1 MKPNIDDIRKVL
13 RQAFTL
19 SKYSNAYY
27 LPKNDLDELA
37 GELDNL
43 LCDAYFQGQLSVR
56 REIAER
62 GKA

>member
-1 MKPNIDDIRKVL
+1 MKPDIDDIKEILKTYFTRKHFAWEVD
-13 RQAFTL
+13 QA
-19 SKYSNAYY
+19 A
-27 LPKNDLDELA
+27 LA

-43 LCDAYFQGQLSVR
+43 LCDAYFEGQLSVR

>member
-1 MKPNIDDIRKVL
+1 MKPDIDDIRAVL
-13 RQAFTL
+13 NEHFMGALVCAEIDQEA
-19 SKYSNAYY
+19 
-27 LPKNDLDELA
+27 LA

-43 LCDAYFQGQLSVR
+43 LCDAYFEGQLSVR